1 MAAACNRQVVT
12 SAVAASVAAAAK
24 AAANPGHAFIVPE
37 SMHLTETMKAA
48 DFQKYS
54 VRVVGQ
60 NWCTRE
66 SS

>member
-37 SMHLTETMKAA
+37 SMYLTETMKAA
-48 DFQKYS
+48 DFQKVS
-54 VRVVGQ
+54 VRFAGK
-60 NWCTRE
+60 NCLCL
-66 SS
+66 